1 MKTIEVYV
9 MNTWH
14 PGNQS
19 DILCQILKFKISMK
33 LRTVAY
39 TWLEKKNIY
48 ISGPSSIKIKTI
60 RARNDASLY
69 FQELR
74 ATQLLRQANKTIKT
88 AGYQIP

>member
-1 MKTIEVYV
+1 MASWESEWYSLS
-9 MNTWH
+9 N
-14 PGNQS
+14 
-19 DILCQILKFKISMK
+19 FKIQDKHEAQNGS
-33 LRTVAY
+33 LY
-39 TWLEKKNIY
+39 LTWKKNIY